1 MKLFAKNAEF
11 VKLMLIVRCSVL
23 GGFWSAEAC
32 FLMTTIE
39 ICSQLLGAMPGEV
52 KHVCF
57 LVVESFHRMLNYGQK
72 CI

>member
-1 MKLFAKNAEF
+1 MFLVAFG
-11 VKLMLIVRCSVL
+11 L
-23 GGFWSAEAC
+23 SAEAC
-32 FLMTTIE
+32 FLMTTTE